1 MRRRPALLV
10 LATTLALTLTAATG
24 AAAPLIKKSAAL
36 AGRKVAPASSPASA
50 APAAGPDVSLSA
62 ADQSAVVAAHNALR
76 TEVGVGPLA
85 WDAALATY
93 AQNHVK
99 TLIGSC
105 ALTHSNGPHGENLA
119 SWTGGAGPANAVAL
133 WGSEKS
139 KYAGAGAAYTG
150 PADGAGHY
158 TQVVWRASTK
168 VGCARAT
175 CDKNGMS
182 WSIVSCNYDP
192 RGNVMGERVY

>member
-10 LATTLALTLTAATG
+10 IATTLALTLMAATG
-24 AAAPLIKKSAAL
+24 AAAPLIKKAAAL
-36 AGRKVAPASSPASA
+36 PGRKVAPASSPASA
-50 APAAGPDVSLSA
+50 APAAGPDASLSA
-62 ADQSAVVAAHNALR
+62 ADQAAVVAAHNALR
-76 TEVGVGPLA
+76 AEVGVGPLA
-85 WDAALATY
+85 WDAALSTY

-99 TLIGSC
+99 TLIGAC
-105 ALTHSNGPHGENLA
+105 ALAHSNGPHGENLA
-119 SWTGGAGPANAVAL
+119 SWTGAAGPANAVAL

-158 TQVVWRASTK
+158 TQVIWRATAK

-175 CDKNGMS
+175 CSKNGAA
-182 WSIVSCNYDP
+182 WTIVSCNYDP